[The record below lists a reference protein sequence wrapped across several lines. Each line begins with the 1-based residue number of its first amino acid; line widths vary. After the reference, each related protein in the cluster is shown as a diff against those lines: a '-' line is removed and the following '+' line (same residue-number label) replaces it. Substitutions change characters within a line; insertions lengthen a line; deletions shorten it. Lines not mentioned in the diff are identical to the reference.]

1 MSPLELWGFRV
12 YPDKMLPI
20 RLLALDMDDT
30 LLRSDLSISYRTRN
44 AVRKAGDKG
53 VMVVLASTRA
63 PAVLEY
69 FSGILELN
77 KKPGYLIANNGTII
91 QESHTGDVI
100 FELRLSSAAA
110 LLVFDMADAEGFAVQ
125 IYDDDILYVSR
136 NNEFSEYDKKITGL
150 RQVVVDNFR
159 SMVASGCHK
168 LLIPGD
174 PMILKPLAQLLENL
188 AEGVTIHASKPYRLE
203 VLPPGADKGNALR
216 LIAEKCSIPREAV
229 LAVGDSMNDVS
240 MLNWAGYPVAM
251 NNADSKLKE
260 IAALVTEK
268 SNDEDG
274 VAEMIERYI
283 LGNQTLSGAVH

>member
-1 MSPLELWGFRV
+1 
-12 YPDKMLPI
+12 
-20 RLLALDMDDT
+20 MDDT

-44 AVRKAGDKG
+44 AIRKAEARG

-63 PAVLEY
+63 PSVLEH
-69 FSGILELN
+69 FSGILGLN
-77 KKPGYLIANNGTII
+77 KKPGYLIANNGTVI
-91 QESHTGDVI
+91 QESQTGEI
-100 FELRLSSAAA
+100 LFEQMIPADAA

-125 IYDDDILYVSR
+125 IFDEDTLYVSR
-136 NNEFSEYDKKITGL
+136 YNEFSEYDKKITGL

-159 SMVASGCHK
+159 SMIASGCHK

-174 PMILKPLAQLLENL
+174 PITLKPLAQLLENL
-188 AEGVTIHASKPYRLE
+188 TDGVKIHACKPYRLE
-203 VLPPGADKGNALR
+203 ALPAGADKGNALR
-216 LIAEKCSIPREAV
+216 LIAEKCSIPRDAV
-229 LAVGDSMNDVS
+229 LAVGDSMNDES
-240 MLNWAGYPVAM
+240 MLRWAGYPVAM

-283 LGNQTLSGAVH
+283 LGNKTLSTATINKTSVNYG

>member
-1 MSPLELWGFRV
+1 MVPV
-12 YPDKMLPI
+12 K
-20 RLLALDMDDT
+20 LLALDMDDT
-30 LLRSDLSISYRTRN
+30 LLRSDLTISYRTRN
-44 AVRKAGDKG
+44 AVRKAEARG
-53 VMVVLASTRA
+53 VTVVLASTRA
-63 PAVLEY
+63 PEVMEH
-69 FSGILELN
+69 FSGILGLN
-77 KKPGYLIANNGTII
+77 KWQGYLIANSGTIV
-91 QESHTGDVI
+91 QESNTGEIVY
-100 FELRLSSAAA
+100 EKRLSAEAA

-125 IYDDDILYVSR
+125 IYDDDVLYISR

-174 PMILKPLAQLLENL
+174 PMILKPLAELLSNL
-188 AEGVTIHASKPYRLE
+188 ADGVTIHASKPYRLE
-203 VLPPGADKGNALR
+203 VLPPGADKGSALE

-229 LAVGDSMNDVS
+229 LAVGDSMNDAS
-240 MLNWAGYPVAM
+240 MLRWAGYPVAM
-251 NNADSKLKE
+251 VNADSKLKE

-283 LGNQTLSGAVH
+283 LGNETIANKGVNE

>member
-1 MSPLELWGFRV
+1 
-12 YPDKMLPI
+12 
-20 RLLALDMDDT
+20 
-30 LLRSDLSISYRTRN
+30 
-44 AVRKAGDKG
+44 
-53 VMVVLASTRA
+53 
-63 PAVLEY
+63 
-69 FSGILELN
+69 
-77 KKPGYLIANNGTII
+77 
-91 QESHTGDVI
+91 
-100 FELRLSSAAA
+100 
-110 LLVFDMADAEGFAVQ
+110 MADAEGFAVQ

-136 NNEFSEYDKKITGL
+136 SNEFSEYDKKITGL

-174 PMILKPLAQLLENL
+174 PMTLKPLAELLANL

-216 LIAEKCSIPREAV
+216 VIAEKCSIPREAV
-229 LAVGDSMNDVS
+229 LAVGDSMNDAS
-240 MLNWAGYPVAM
+240 MLRWAGYPVAM
-251 NNADSKLKE
+251 INADSKLKE

-283 LGNQTLSGAVH
+283 LGNGTLAGTGVNK